1 MGAEPIPAKTGHANF
16 VHLRVRSIYSL
27 LEGAVRPKELAK
39 LAREARMPAV
49 AVTDTNN
56 LFGVYEITDTLAK
69 NGVQPI
75 VGVTLSVGF
84 EASASPNQNPQAR
97 HSYPSVALLVKDAE
111 GYVQLSKLLSSA
123 YLEVEPG
130 DLPHATPERLAACSR
145 GLILLTGGPNGPIDR
160 LLADGQPQAA
170 EALLERLAQMFGDRL
185 YVELQR
191 HGLPNEAA
199 VEERLIDLAYAKGLP
214 LVATNDV
221 HFGRED
227 MYEAHDALLCIADGT
242 FVDVEDRRRL
252 TPEHRFKS
260 AGEMTALFSDCPEAI
275 ANTLEIARR
284 CAFRPK
290 KRAPILPQ
298 FVPDS
303 GLSPA
308 AELRAQAEAGLKRR
322 LSEHGLFAE
331 EKTYWDRLEYEL
343 GVIVG
348 MGFPGYFLIVSDFM
362 KWTRANGIP
371 VGVRGSGATSL
382 VAWALDITNL
392 DPIRFGL
399 VFERF
404 LNPERVSMPD
414 FDIDF
419 CQERRDEV
427 VRYVQGRYGRDRV
440 GQIIALGSLQARA
453 AVRDVGRVMQLPFSL
468 VDRLA
473 KLIPNPPGKH
483 MTLADALAIEPRLR
497 QIAEQEEK
505 VPPLFATVE
514 KIEGFYRHASTHP
527 AGVVI
532 GDRPLD
538 EIVPLYRDPRS
549 EMPVTQFDYEDAEKA
564 GLVKFDFL
572 GLKTLTVIAKT
583 EELLKARGIA
593 LDTQRIEFGDAPTFE
608 MLSKGECVG
617 VFQLESQGMRDLI
630 KKLKPDHI
638 NDLVALVALYRPGP
652 MDSIPKYI
660 ACKHG
665 REKPEYLHP
674 SLEPILS
681 ETFGV
686 MTYQEDVMR
695 IARELAG
702 YSMGE
707 ADLLR
712 RAMGKKIPSEM
723 AQHRE
728 RFISGGKERGISPHV
743 SEQIFEQ
750 AAKFAGYGFNKG
762 HAAAY
767 AQVAYQTAYL
777 KANYPVEFLAASMTL
792 DIGNTDRLNIFRQEA
807 ARLSIAVRAPD
818 INRSQ
823 AFFACDAGDSG
834 AVERTGGG
842 VIYYALAA
850 VKNVGRQAMDHVVAI
865 REAGGPFRSI
875 ADFARRIDPKLI
887 NKRAFESL
895 VKAGAF
901 DGLHKNRR
909 QLVQSADIV
918 LGDAARNMR
927 DRDLG
932 QTSLFG
938 AAESAR
944 ETLPLVAADDWPV
957 HERLAEEFSAIGFYL
972 SGHPLDAYAQSLKRL
987 GVARCADLMADAR
1000 RSSVKATLAGTVI
1013 RRQERRGKS
1022 GDPFAFVALSDPSG
1036 MFEVMVFSEALSQA
1050 RAFLEAGR
1058 SILLRVVGDRIDDEL
1073 KLRAISVED
1082 LDVAAAEAGEGLK
1095 IRLCDPAPIP
1105 AIARELKRP
1114 GKGLIT
1120 LIVPGESENQEV
1132 EIALPK
1138 RVQVNPQLKSA
1149 LSSLPGVVEIE
1160 TV

>member
-1 MGAEPIPAKTGHANF
+1 MAAETAPKGGHANF

-27 LEGAVRPKELAK
+27 LEGAVGPKELAK
-39 LAREARMPAV
+39 LAREMRMPAV

-56 LFGVYEITDTLAK
+56 LFGVYEIADNLAK
-69 NGVQPI
+69 SGVQPI
-75 VGVTLSVGF
+75 VGVTLSVDLS
-84 EASASPNQNPQAR
+84 EAPAPYQNTSRQ
-97 HSYPSVALLVKDAE
+97 SYPAVALLVKDPA
-111 GYVQLSKLLSSA
+111 GYIQLSKLLSSA
-123 YLEVEPG
+123 YLDVEPG
-130 DLPHATPERLAACSR
+130 ELPHVGADRLAQHAE
-145 GLILLTGGPNGPIDR
+145 GLILLTGGPNGPVNR

-170 EALLERLAQMFGDRL
+170 EALLDRLANWFGNRL

-191 HGLPNEAA
+191 HGLANEGA
-199 VEERLIDLAYAKGLP
+199 VEEKLIDLAYAKGLP

-227 MYEAHDALLCIADGT
+227 MHEAHDALFCIADGT
-242 FVDVEDRRRL
+242 FLDVEDRRRL

-260 AGEMTALFSDCPEAI
+260 AEEMMALFSDLPEAI
-275 ANTLEIARR
+275 ENTLEIARR

-290 KRAPILPQ
+290 KRTPILPQ
-298 FVPDS
+298 FVPES
-303 GLSPA
+303 GLSP
-308 AELRAQAEAGLKRR
+308 EDEMRAQAEAGLKRR
-322 LSEHGLFAE
+322 LAEHGLFAD
-331 EKTYWDRLEYEL
+331 EKVYWDRLEFEI
-343 GVIVG
+343 GVITK

-404 LNPERVSMPD
+404 LNPERISMPD

-427 VRYVQGRYGRDRV
+427 VRYVQQKYGRDKV
-440 GQIIALGSLQARA
+440 GHIIALGSLQARA

-468 VDRLA
+468 VDRIA
-473 KLIPNPPGKH
+473 KLIPNPPGKPVSL
-483 MTLADALAIEPRLR
+483 TDAIGTEPRLQ
-497 QIAEQEEK
+497 QIAEQEDK
-505 VPPLFATVE
+505 VRQLFATVE

-583 EELLKARGIA
+583 EELLKARGIS
-593 LDTQRIEFGDAPTFE
+593 LDTQRIDFGDARTFD
-608 MLSKGECVG
+608 MLSRGECVG

-630 KKLKPDHI
+630 KKLRPDHI

-660 ACKHG
+660 ACKHR
-665 REKPEYLHP
+665 REKPDYLHP
-674 SLEPILS
+674 MLEPILS

-723 AQHRE
+723 AQHRD
-728 RFISGGKERGISPHV
+728 RFIKGGEERGVSANV

-792 DIGNTDRLNIFRQEA
+792 DTGNTDRLNVFRQEA
-807 ARLSIAVRAPD
+807 ARLGVEVRAPD

-823 AFFACDAGDSG
+823 AFFACDAPDDGQG
-834 AVERTGGG
+834 GGG

-865 REAGGPFRSI
+865 REQDGPFKSI
-875 ADFARRIDPKLI
+875 ADFARRIDPRLI

-895 VKAGAF
+895 VRAGAF
-901 DGLHKNRR
+901 EALHKNRR
-909 QLVQSADIV
+909 QLVQSADII

-927 DRDLG
+927 DRDMG
-932 QTSLFG
+932 QASLFG
-938 AAESAR
+938 AVEYTRHS
-944 ETLPLVAADDWPV
+944 LPLVALDDWPV

-972 SGHPLDAYAQSLKRL
+972 SGHPLDAYVQSLKRL
-987 GVARCADLMADAR
+987 GVTPYAELLADAR

-1013 RRQERRGKS
+1013 RKQERRGKS
-1022 GDPFAFVALSDPSG
+1022 GDPFAFVALSDPSA
-1036 MFEVMVFSEALSQA
+1036 MFEVMVFSEALANA
-1050 RAFLEAGR
+1050 RPLLEAGR
-1058 SILLRVVGDRIDDEL
+1058 SILLRVVGDWIDDEL
-1073 KLRAISVED
+1073 KLRTISVDD
-1082 LDVAAAEAGEGLK
+1082 LDAAAAQAGEGLK
-1095 IRLCDPAPIP
+1095 IRLSDPAPIP
-1105 AIARELKRP
+1105 VIARELKVA

-1120 LIVPGESENQEV
+1120 LIVPGDVDNQEV
-1132 EIALPK
+1132 EIALAK
-1138 RVQVNPQLKSA
+1138 RVQVTPQLKSTLA
-1149 LSSLPGVVEIE
+1149 SLSGVAEIE

>member
-1 MGAEPIPAKTGHANF
+1 MGVEPVHGKHGHAKTGHANF
-16 VHLRVRSIYSL
+16 VHLRVRSVFSL
-27 LEGAVRPKELAK
+27 LEGAVKSKELAK
-39 LAREARMPAV
+39 LAREMNMPAV

-56 LFGVYEITDTLAK
+56 LFGVYEISEALAK

-75 VGVTLSVGF
+75 VGVTLSVDLDPA
-84 EASASPNQNPQAR
+84 EATHQVQQVKA
-97 HSYPSVALLVKDAE
+97 YPTVAILVKDSG
-111 GYVQLSKLLSSA
+111 GYIQLSKLLSSA
-123 YLEVEPG
+123 YLEAGPG
-130 DLPHATPERLAACSR
+130 ELPHASAERLLAHAP
-145 GLILLTGGPNGPIDR
+145 GLILLTGGPNGPINR
-160 LLADGQPQAA
+160 LLAEGQPQAA
-170 EALLERLAQMFGDRL
+170 EAMLDRLVSAFGDRL
-185 YVELQR
+185 YIELQR
-191 HGLPNEAA
+191 HGFASEAA
-199 VEERLIDLAYAKGLP
+199 VEEKLIDLAYAKNIA

-221 HFGRED
+221 HFGRVD
-227 MYEAHDALLCIADGT
+227 MYEAHDTLLCIADGT
-242 FVDVEDRRRL
+242 FLDVENRRRV

-260 AGEMTALFSDCPEAI
+260 ADEMAALFSDLPEAI
-275 ANTLEIARR
+275 ENTVEIARR
-284 CAFRPK
+284 CAFKPK

-298 FVPDS
+298 FVPES
-303 GLSPA
+303 GLPTA
-308 AELRAQAEAGLKRR
+308 DELRAQSEAGLKRR
-322 LSEHGLFAE
+322 LAEHGLYAD
-331 EKTYWDRLEYEL
+331 EKAYWDRLQFEL
-343 GVIVG
+343 NVINN

-392 DPIRFGL
+392 DPLRFGL

-427 VRYVQGRYGRDRV
+427 VHYVQHKYGRDKV
-440 GQIIALGSLQARA
+440 GHIMALGSLQARA

-468 VDRLA
+468 VDRVA
-473 KLIPNPPGKH
+473 KLIPNPPGKPVSL
-483 MTLADALAIEPRLR
+483 TDAIIMEPRLQ
-497 QIAEQEEK
+497 QIAEQEDRVK
-505 VPPLFATVE
+505 QLFSTVE

-583 EELLKARGIA
+583 EELLKQRGIV
-593 LDTQRIEFGDAPTFE
+593 LDTQRIDFDDRPTFE
-608 MLSKGECVG
+608 MLARGECVG

-660 ACKHG
+660 AAKHG
-665 REKPEYLHP
+665 KEKAEYLHP
-674 SLEPILS
+674 MLEPILS

-702 YSMGE
+702 YTMGE

-712 RAMGKKIPSEM
+712 RAMGKKIASEM

-728 RFISGGKERGISPHV
+728 RFIVGGKERDV
-743 SEQIFEQ
+743 SANVAEQIFEQ

-767 AQVAYQTAYL
+767 AQVAYQTAFL

-792 DIGNTDRLNIFRQEA
+792 DTGNTDRLNIFRQEA
-807 ARLSIAVRAPD
+807 ARLGIEVRPPE
-818 INRSQ
+818 INRSH
-823 AFFACDAGDSG
+823 APFTCDSKPDK
-834 AVERTGGG
+834 TG

-865 REAGGPFRSI
+865 REGGGPFRSI
-875 ADFARRIDPKLI
+875 ADFARRIDPRLL
-887 NKRAFESL
+887 NKRAFENL
-895 VKAGAF
+895 VRAGAF
-901 DGLHKNRR
+901 DALHKNRR
-909 QLVQSADIV
+909 QLVRSADIV

-927 DRDLG
+927 DRDAG
-932 QTSLFG
+932 QSSLFG
-938 AAESAR
+938 AAEAQRQS
-944 ETLPLVAADDWPV
+944 LPLVAVDDWPV
-957 HERLAEEFSAIGFYL
+957 HEKLAEEFSAIGFYL

-987 GVARCADLMADAR
+987 GVTPYAALLADAR
-1000 RSSVKATLAGTVI
+1000 RSAVKATLAGTVI
-1013 RRQERRGKS
+1013 RKQERRGKS
-1022 GDPFAFVALSDPSG
+1022 GDPFAFIGLSDPSG
-1036 MFEVMVFSEALSQA
+1036 MFEVMVFSEALANA
-1050 RAFLEAGR
+1050 RPFLEVGR
-1058 SILLRVVGDRIDDEL
+1058 SILLKAVGDWIEDEL
-1073 KLRAISVED
+1073 KLRTLSVED
-1082 LDVAAAEAGEGLK
+1082 LDTAAAQAGEGLK
-1095 IRLCDPAPIP
+1095 IRLSDPAPIP
-1105 AIARELKRP
+1105 VIARELKTA

-1120 LIVPGESENQEV
+1120 LIVPGASGSQDV

-1138 RVQVNPQLKSA
+1138 RVQVNPQIKSIIA
-1149 LSSLPGVVEIE
+1149 SLSGVVEIE